1 MAMFFNP
8 VPLDGATFVENPAKV
23 FVGRVARAIEYDNDL
38 NAAYRSGKFFDDR
51 KNLEKA
57 IANAIEYHRGPGKQ
71 VRKGKSALIW
81 KYKRDG
87 KALPEGENW
96 FKIADATSPEA
107 LAAIQERETVRA
119 SSRVV
124 AEGDIQPRNN
134 PAAGLARVTPTFK
147 RALAYAMGRGRGY
160 DNAVARNRSRY
171 LAAWDAQGVKV
182 NIDRDGNATVNLR
195 IKDKKGGVSVKSV
208 TPKQAMKYLNKYDM
222 IRGPGQRSLNATKN
236 ALLLKL
242 PKDSTPEQRAAL
254 RAEVRAENQAA
265 LAARPK
271 IGGKDATPSDIA
283 AAMVARF
290 PAEGVE
296 RYYSPIPQTFRKP
309 KVSAAE
315 KAARASAKE
324 AERIARRARRDATK
338 TVQYV
343 NAKGQTI
350 MTTPEDAARY
360 NAMKKGSRGAR
371 NNPFYEG
378 DDFGSLALSN
388 PSGIGFLDN
397 VEDMVSRVP
406 VVGESLAAVVA
417 PAAGAAA
424 AGAALYMI
432 VPMVQDKLPDMLQPY
447 AYATTG
453 TAIGAACALAAS
465 STSGD
470 IRSALLLVGGAA
482 TTLGIGIDV
491 VKRFTGGS
499 IGSLAL
505 SGSEMGDVGDTGSLA
520 LSGFGDTGSLALSG
534 FGDTGSLALSGLGD
548 GGAYQVQS
556 LGSLGFSADHGALS
570 SMYADACNAD
580 AYFSGPDLDGVEGE
594 AALAGATAY
603 MGAFGAAPVRAAG
616 PKRAQSRHAGLR
628 GHRWGWLIKAVGFE
642 NFQKISELPPEQ
654 RMQVIKQLRE
664 QAMAS
669 VASLVDQAKAG
680 AAAAQ
685 PVTAPAALSGHD
697 PYGAALFSGSAY

>member
-8 VPLDGATFVENPAKV
+8 VPLDGATFVENPAKT
-23 FVGRVARAIEYDNDL
+23 FVGRVARAIEYDSNL
-38 NAAYRSGKFFDDR
+38 NAAYRSGKFFDD
-51 KNLEKA
+51 KANLELA
-57 IANAIEYHRGPGKQ
+57 IASAIDHHRTTGKQ

-81 KYKRDG
+81 KYKKDG
-87 KALPEGENW
+87 KALPTGENW
-96 FKIADATSPEA
+96 FKVADAMSPEA
-107 LAAIQERETVRA
+107 LAAIQEREAARA
-119 SSRVV
+119 SRVSSEGYREA
-124 AEGDIQPRNN
+124 AEAGTVMNN
-134 PAAGLARVTPTFK
+134 PAPGLARVTPTFK
-147 RALAYAMGRGRGY
+147 RALAYAMGRGKGY

-171 LAAWDAQGVKV
+171 LAAWAAQGVPV
-182 NIDRDGNATVNLR
+182 NIDRHGNATVKLR
-195 IKDKKGGVSVKSV
+195 IKDKKGGVSVKNV
-208 TPKQAMKYLNKYDM
+208 KPEEAMKYLNKQDM
-222 IRGPGQRSLNATKN
+222 IRGPGQRSLNAYKN
-236 ALLLKL
+236 ELLLEL
-242 PKDSTPEQRAAL
+242 PKNSTLEQRAEL
-254 RAEVRAENQAA
+254 RAKVLAENQKA

-271 IGGKDATPSDIA
+271 IGGKDASPDAIA
-283 AAMVARF
+283 QAMVARF
-290 PAEGVE
+290 PKEGID

-309 KVSAAE
+309 RVSAAD

-324 AERIARRARRDATK
+324 AARIAAEAKK
-338 TVQYV
+338 TVSYV
-343 NAKGQTI
+343 NAKGKTI
-350 MTTPEDAARY
+350 KVSPEDAARY
-360 NAMKKGSRGAR
+360 TAMKRGGGAK

-520 LSGFGDTGSLALSG
+520 LSGLGDTGSLALSG